1 MIDVIYP
8 FSQTVDSFPKNDIF
22 VVVAIMLCTMLTTIA
37 IANAKDVLWK
47 QIKEFSTNRDVSS
60 IFETASIENSSYL
73 SLLTTQFFLSSGI
86 ISYYL
91 LYNTN
96 SDLVVEYS
104 SWQIILF
111 VGAIFL
117 IYFIAKVTIYS
128 YIGWIFFRGNVID
141 TWFKSYYTII
151 HALSIFLLPFL
162 FATIYLN
169 LSVNTVLFISSA
181 LLLLSKVLI
190 LYKLFN
196 LFFRNIYTTLP
207 LFLYFCA
214 LEIVPLLL
222 LYKTLGAK

>member
-91 LYNTN
+91 LYYTN
-96 SDLVVEYS
+96 SDLVVKYS

>member
-91 LYNTN
+91 LYYTN
-96 SDLVVEYS
+96 SDLVVKYS

-128 YIGWIFFRGNVID
+128 YIGWIFLRGNVID

-196 LFFRNIYTTLP
+196 LFFKNIYTTLP

>member
-86 ISYYL
+86 ISFYL
-91 LYNTN
+91 LYYTN
-96 SDLVVEYS
+96 SDLVVKYS

-117 IYFIAKVTIYS
+117 IYFITKVTIYS

-196 LFFRNIYTTLP
+196 LFFKNIYTTLP

>member
-8 FSQTVDSFPKNDIF
+8 LSQTVDSFPKNDVF
-22 VVVAIMLCTMLTTIA
+22 VVVAIILCTILTTIA

-47 QIKEFSTNRDVSS
+47 QIKEFSTNREVSS

-73 SLLTTQFFLSSGI
+73 SLLTTQFFLSSGV
-86 ISYYL
+86 ISYYI
-91 LYNTN
+91 LYYSN
-96 SDLVVEYS
+96 SEWVVKYS
-104 SWQIILF
+104 SWQIILS

-117 IYFIAKVTIYS
+117 LYFIAKVTLYS
-128 YIGWIFFRGNVID
+128 YIGWIFFRGNIID

-169 LSVNTVLFISSA
+169 LSINTVLFTA
-181 LLLLSKVLI
+181 LGLLFLSKVLI

-196 LFFRNIYTTLP
+196 LFFKNIYTTLP

-222 LYKTLGAK
+222 LYKISGAN